1 MRLLFR
7 RLWIPFYSFWLLRY
21 IRKER
26 VYTHAGLQ
34 LAVPPGVFHPGVFFS
49 TPVFISF
56 LQNIDFQGKTVL
68 DVGTGSGLLALFAAR
83 QGALVTAL
91 DINPLAVKTA
101 RRNAVANGLSIAVV
115 ESDLFAGL
123 PPQSFDIILINPP
136 YFPAHPPDA
145 AARAF
150 FTGENWE
157 YFEQLFYQLP
167 TCVNAGTQ
175 TWMILSDKCNFE
187 KITVIAAA
195 NDFRLTTV
203 FEKKKWGE
211 SFQVVAIAPSRILEN
226 QQP

>member
-26 VYTHAGLQ
+26 VYKHAGLQ
-34 LAVPPGVFHPGVFFS
+34 LVVPPGVFHPGVFFS

-56 LQNIDFQGKTVL
+56 LQNIDFQEKTVL

-83 QGALVTAL
+83 HGASVTAV
-91 DINPLAVKTA
+91 DINPLAVETA
-101 RRNAVANGLSIAVV
+101 RRNALANGLSATVV
-115 ESDLFAGL
+115 ESDLFAAL
-123 PPQSFDIILINPP
+123 PAQSFDIILINPP
-136 YFPAHPPDA
+136 YFPADPDDT

-150 FTGENWE
+150 FVGENWE
-157 YFEQLFYQLP
+157 YFEQLFCQLP
-167 TCVNAGTQ
+167 ACMNAGTQ

-187 KITVIAAA
+187 KIADIAAA
-195 NDFRLTTV
+195 NDFRLTSV

-211 SFQVVAIAPSRILEN
+211 RFLVVAIASTTRNL
-226 QQP
+226 